1 MGKRKVRASEFLT
14 PKTMATISFC
24 PDMAQAAAL
33 LLVHARDDARPNAP
47 EEPGG
52 HWSAYA
58 PASIV
63 LVCTALD
70 QWLNE
75 SLFSLDIRFPRIKEI
90 AASHDTIPKYYE
102 IIRRVAGVEPAAN
115 SDLEMA
121 WDVRNEI
128 VHWLPR
134 KASTTTAWPSWLSD
148 LEARGLVL
156 KATLPPTGEDA
167 VDLASKLHSYALAR
181 WAWMAIETAVANLLA
196 SFPTE
201 YEFER
206 NHVAWTAETFSLY
219 KRI

>member
-1 MGKRKVRASEFLT
+1 
-14 PKTMATISFC
+14 MATFSFC
-24 PDMAQAAAL
+24 PDMARAAAL
-33 LLVHARDDARPNAP
+33 LLVHARDDASPNMP

-63 LVCTALD
+63 LICTALD

-75 SLFSLDIRFPRIKEI
+75 SVFSLDIRFSGIKEI
-90 AASHDTIPKYYE
+90 AASLDTIPKYYE
-102 IIRRVAGVEPAAN
+102 IIRRVAGVEQTVDT
-115 SDLEMA
+115 DLEMA

-134 KASTTTAWPSWLSD
+134 KASSTTTWPSWLGD
-148 LEARGLVL
+148 LEARGLL
-156 KATLPPTGEDA
+156 LTAILPPGGEDA

-181 WAWMAIETAVANLLA
+181 WVWMTIETAVATLLA
-196 SFPTE
+196 SFPAE

-206 NHVAWTAETFSLY
+206 DHLAWTAESFSLF
-219 KRI
+219 KRV